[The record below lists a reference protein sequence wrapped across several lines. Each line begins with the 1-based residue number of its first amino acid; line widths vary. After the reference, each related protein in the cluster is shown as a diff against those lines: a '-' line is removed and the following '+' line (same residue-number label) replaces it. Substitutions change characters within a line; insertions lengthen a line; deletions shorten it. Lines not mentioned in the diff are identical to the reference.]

1 MGKLRE
7 DMATYGTFMEK
18 THEDGGK
25 SMDVLAKSTGKT

>member
-1 MGKLRE
+1 MGKLLE
-7 DMATYGTFMEK
+7 DMATYGKFMEK